1 MGTFQKTPLGGTLGL
16 RTAAFYRVDRNSG
29 LPIAKIGDLLPAL
42 GPDRVTYDAIDSET
56 VSQGFAVTTNALQ
69 DLSSATSNVHR
80 DLIRVSL
87 TGTLISS
94 IDLGLI
100 GSVGLG
106 GVPGFGGGLRTDLL
120 KLANLEALADAREP
134 IAVITPRLSLPL
146 AFIESI
152 DRDWSPDIGENTI
165 VSISLVE
172 ARIVNPL
179 SAESEVPDVAAS
191 NTGNN
196 SATAT
201 GNQIGREI
209 ITQSVTP
216 PPVGGAAPGVIPL

>member
-1 MGTFQKTPLGGTLGL
+1 MATFQKTPIGGTLGK
-16 RTAAFYRVDRNSG
+16 RTAAFYRVDLNSG
-29 LPIAKIGDLLPAL
+29 LPISKIGDLLPAL
-42 GPDRVTYDAIDSET
+42 GPDRVTYDVIDSET

-69 DLSSATSNVHR
+69 DLTSATSNVHR

-94 IDLGLI
+94 IDIPGVA
-100 GSVGLG
+100 SVGF
-106 GVPGFGGGLRTDLL
+106 PGLRADLI
-120 KLANLEALADAREP
+120 KLANLETLADAREP

-152 DRDWSPDIGENTI
+152 NRDWSPDIGENTI

-172 ARIVNPL
+172 ARIVNAL
-179 SAESEVPDVAAS
+179 SAEREVPDVAAS

-196 SATAT
+196 ATTAT
-201 GNQIGREI
+201 GNQAASAVQ
-209 ITQSVTP
+209 TQSVTP
-216 PPVGGAAPGVIPL
+216 PPVNGGAPNVIPS

>member
-100 GSVGLG
+100 GV
-106 GVPGFGGGLRTDLL
+106 FGRTSSNSRTS
-120 KLANLEALADAREP
+120 KLSRTLASR
-134 IAVITPRLSLPL
+134 S
-146 AFIESI
+146 
-152 DRDWSPDIGENTI
+152 
-165 VSISLVE
+165 
-172 ARIVNPL
+172 
-179 SAESEVPDVAAS
+179 
-191 NTGNN
+191 
-196 SATAT
+196 
-201 GNQIGREI
+201 Q
-209 ITQSVTP
+209 
-216 PPVGGAAPGVIPL
+216 

>member
-1 MGTFQKTPLGGTLGL
+1 MATFQKTPLGGTLGL
-16 RTAAFYRVDRNSG
+16 RTAAFYRVDSNSG

-42 GPDRVTYDAIDSET
+42 GPDRVTYDVIDSET

-152 DRDWSPDIGENTI
+152 NRDWSPDIGENTI

-196 SATAT
+196 STTAT
-201 GNQIGREI
+201 GNQAAPVVQ
-209 ITQSVTP
+209 TQTVTP
-216 PPVGGAAPGVIPL
+216 PPAFGAASFVFPL